1 MGRGWRV
8 LDMSTMVGKVTTRR
22 GQLLVQPD
30 AGTETAVPVA
40 DVALVL
46 FGQKVSL
53 GGGVVHYLAQHDV
66 SALMCDW
73 RGVPL
78 AGFHA
83 WSDHTRVGARQRAQA
98 ALSKPR
104 QKNAWLQIIRSKIL
118 GQAATLALVDDL
130 AADHLRELASRVRS
144 GDPGNHEAAAA
155 RWYWRFLFADRDF
168 VRDQDGNDHTNALLN
183 YGYGIL
189 RGLGIRAA
197 AGAGLAPALGVFH
210 SNRSNPFNLVEDL
223 IEPFRPVVDA
233 RVFALPPDASLE
245 HPAVKQVLVST
256 ALQPFNET
264 GLSVGAALDDLAQQF
279 GKYAEG
285 DIARLSVGIW
295 TPSDRGLG
303 PS

>member
-8 LDMSTMVGKVTTRR
+8 LDMATLEGRVTTRR
-22 GQLLVQPD
+22 GQLLVQPVD
-30 AGTETAVPVA
+30 GEEVA
-40 DVALVL
+40 IPMADIALVF

-118 GQAATLALVDDL
+118 GQAATLSLVDDL

-144 GDPGNHEAAAA
+144 GDHGNHEAAAA
-155 RWYWRFLFADRDF
+155 RWYWRFLFSDRGF
-168 VRDQDGNDHTNALLN
+168 TRDQDGNDNTNALLN

-189 RGLGIRAA
+189 RGLGIRSA

-233 RVFALPPDASLE
+233 RVFALPADASLE
-245 HPAVKQVLVST
+245 HPSVKQSLVAT
-256 ALQPFNET
+256 VLQPFDES

-279 GKYAEG
+279 GRYAEG
-285 DIARLSVGIW
+285 DVSRLSVRVWDPAFG
-295 TPSDRGLG
+295 TFGES
-303 PS
+303 